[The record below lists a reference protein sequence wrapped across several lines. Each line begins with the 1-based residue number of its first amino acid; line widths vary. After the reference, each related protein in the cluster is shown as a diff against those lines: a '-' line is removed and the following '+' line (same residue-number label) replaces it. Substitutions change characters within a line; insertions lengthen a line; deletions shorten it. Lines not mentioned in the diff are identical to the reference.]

1 MMTYTDD
8 GFPLIHDGNF
18 RELIAEGDA
27 AGVMRGYN
35 PAQAGPFGSSA
46 PASQITRLPRST
58 WADHMRRQEAEKS
71 SPFHWFQ
78 AGGVKVLNQGQWG
91 YCWMYGLVG
100 AMQTAYAMTG
110 QTAPHLNA
118 HFPAWLGKR
127 GRNEGGWAGEALKYI
142 AEFGV
147 PEMSLFSGHP
157 TSRELFERGE
167 VQANAEQHKVVEFG
181 ELPRNDYEALVS
193 VLLDPINPRPV
204 TMGLNWWGHL
214 IYAVRAVRD
223 GILIVNSWGERWGQ
237 NGLSVLAPNRSVA
250 FEQIAVE
257 RVAVRSQAA

>member
-8 GFPLIHDGNF
+8 GYPIIHDGNF
-18 RELIAEGDA
+18 REVISEGVE
-27 AGVMRGYN
+27 GGMGTGYES
-35 PAQAGPFGSSA
+35 AQAGPFGSSA
-46 PASQITRLPRST
+46 PQSVITRLSRNT

-71 SPFHWFQ
+71 SPFHWFTH
-78 AGGVKVLNQGQWG
+78 GSVKVLNQGQFG
-91 YCWMYGLVG
+91 FCWMYGLVG

-110 QTAPHLNA
+110 QVPPHLNA
-118 HFPAWLGKR
+118 HYTAWLGKN
-127 GRNEGGWAGEALKYI
+127 GRNQGGWAGEALGYMRRW
-142 AEFGV
+142 GV
-147 PEMSLFSGHP
+147 PEMSVFSGHP
-157 TSRELFERGE
+157 TSRPLFERGE

-214 IYAVRAVRD
+214 IYAVRAVKD
-223 GILIVNSWGERWGQ
+223 GILIVNSWGTNWGQ
-237 NGLSVLAPNRSVA
+237 QGLSVLAPNKSVA

-257 RVAVRSQAA
+257 RVAVRQSA

>member
-8 GFPLIHDGNF
+8 GYPLIHDGNISH
-18 RELIAEGDA
+18 LIQEGNDS
-27 AGVMRGYN
+27 GMGRGYD
-35 PAQAGPFGSSA
+35 ASQAGPFLSSA
-46 PASQITRLPRST
+46 PASQITRLPRNT
-58 WADHMRRQEAEKS
+58 WADHIKRQEAEKS

-78 AGGVKVLNQGQWG
+78 HGGVKVLNQGSWG

-110 QTAPHLNA
+110 QKAPHLNA
-118 HFPAWLGKR
+118 HFTAWLIKN
-127 GRNEGGWAGEALKYI
+127 GRNEGGWAGEGMTGLNR
-142 AEFGV
+142 FGC
-147 PEMSLFSGHP
+147 PEMAVFSGHP
-157 TSRELFERGE
+157 TSRDLFERGE
-167 VQANAEQHKVVEFG
+167 VVANAKQHNVVEFG

-214 IYAVRAVRD
+214 IYAVRAVKE
-223 GILIVNSWGERWGQ
+223 GVLIVNSWGENWG
-237 NGLSVLAPNRSVA
+237 NKGLSVLAPNKSIA

-257 RVAVRSQAA
+257 RVKVRSSA